1 MSRGG
6 AGAFACQLVVG
17 WLCLPPAFAQD
28 LRSITSPNG
37 QIEFR
42 AFQAV
47 PAPGQWDRL
56 AYQVLYKG
64 KPVIDT
70 SFIGFEIRD
79 QNPLGEKLG
88 LIGEKTS
95 NGARYHSLSLEYL
108 QNGTTGR
115 RFNLEA
121 RAFDNGVAFRY
132 IIPNSSPLS
141 EIFIQN
147 EDTEFRFPEDME
159 TFPSLLPDFGAPAK
173 PTVAKKLSQLS
184 PDDIIA
190 TPFVAE
196 EAGGVWISISEAA
209 DGGYPRLYLNPEG
222 DLTLETTLPPLPK
235 DPKLALDTTTPL
247 VCPWRMIAIGT
258 SREAVS
264 GAQLAIWSGPQNT
277 DQR

>member
-1 MSRGG
+1 MSRFW
-6 AGAFACQLVVG
+6 AGLILFSVSAS
-17 WLCLPPAFAQD
+17 AQD
-28 LRSITSPNG
+28 VRSVSSPNG

-88 LIGEKTS
+88 LIGEKAS
-95 NGARYHSLSLEYL
+95 KGGRYNSLFLDYL

-115 RFNLEA
+115 RFTLEA
-121 RAFDNGVAFRY
+121 RAFDSGVAFRY
-132 IIPNSSPLS
+132 IIPNSNPLA

-147 EDTEFRFPEDME
+147 EDTEFRFPEDVE
-159 TFPSLLPDFGAPAK
+159 TFPSLLPDFGEPAK
-173 PTVAKKLSQLS
+173 PAGAMKLSQLS
-184 PDDIIA
+184 PDAIIA

-196 EAGGVWISISEAA
+196 ESGGVWISISEAA
-209 DGGYPRLYLNPEG
+209 DKVYPRLYLNPEG
-222 DLTLETTLPPLPK
+222 DLTLETTLPPLPN

-264 GAQLAIWSGPQNT
+264 GAGPAIAEP
-277 DQR
+277 